1 LYRVLVIGCF
11 GSGKST
17 VARELAKITGLPA
30 VHLDQHYW
38 RPDWTEP
45 DKALWSVEIASLV
58 AQPRWIM
65 DGNYSSTLA
74 ARLSR
79 ADTVVFLDMPT
90 MLCLWR
96 VLCRTL
102 RYIGRTRDDMAKGC
116 LERFDWPFLK
126 YVYSYRRDRR
136 PQVLKALDGFT
147 GTVVILGNP
156 SAVAG
161 YLTGMRQE
169 RLTAA

>member
-1 LYRVLVIGCF
+1 MC
-11 GSGKST
+11 
-17 VARELAKITGLPA
+17 
-30 VHLDQHYW
+30 
-38 RPDWTEP
+38 
-45 DKALWSVEIASLV
+45 LWSAEIASLV

-65 DGNYSSTLA
+65 DGNYSGTLA

-79 ADTVVFLDMPT
+79 ADTIIFLDMPT
-90 MLCLWR
+90 SLCLWR

-102 RYIGRTRDDMAKGC
+102 RHLGRTRDDMAKGC

-136 PQVLKALDGFT
+136 PQVLKALDDFT
-147 GTVVILGNP
+147 GTVVILGNS

-161 YLTGMRQE
+161 YLTGMRRE
-169 RLTAA
+169 RE